1 MPNQSENEPEEKPD
15 PLAPIDCTGADEAQ
29 GEHWLAP
36 HARFHAAQRAK
47 KFRREMAALRAQEK
61 QQKKKD

>member
-1 MPNQSENEPEEKPD
+1 MPSPNENEPEEAKP
-15 PLAPIDCTGADEAQ
+15 APRDCTGADEEQ

-47 KFRREMAALRAQEK
+47 KFRRDMAAYRAREK
-61 QQKKKD
+61 QQKKN